1 MKGGA
6 GGVLMSGQVIT
17 VRKADQRGAADH
29 GWLQSRFS
37 FSFADYYDP
46 EHMGFR
52 ALRVINDD
60 IIAPAKGF
68 GMHPHRDVEIL
79 SYVVSG
85 ALEHNDS
92 MGYGAVIKRGDVQ
105 LMSAGVGIHH
115 SEANPSRTESM
126 RLIQIWIE
134 PEVKGLVPSYE
145 YTRIDDGAKQN
156 RLALIVSRDGRG
168 GSATINQDVDIY
180 ATILAPGAAVTH
192 RVRDGRHVW
201 VQLVDGEV
209 TVNGTAVG
217 KGDGI
222 AIENAAV
229 ISIDAASPAEFLL
242 FDLR

>member
-1 MKGGA
+1 
-6 GGVLMSGQVIT
+6 MSGQVIT
-17 VRKADQRGAADH
+17 VRKADERGAADH

-37 FSFADYYDP
+37 FSFADYHNP

-68 GMHPHRDVEIL
+68 DMHPHRDMEIL

-105 LMSAGVGIHH
+105 LMSAGVGIRH

-145 YTRIDDGAKQN
+145 QTRIDDSEKHN
-156 RLALIVSRDGRG
+156 RLALIVSREGRD

-180 ATILAPGAAVTH
+180 ATLLGPGSGVTH

-201 VQLVDGEV
+201 VQLVDGDV
-209 TVNGTAVG
+209 TVNGTAAG

-222 AIENAAV
+222 AIENASV
-229 ISIDAASPAEFLL
+229 VTIEAASSAELLL
-242 FDLR
+242 FDLK